1 MINEILIISYPKGYK
16 YTNYFYLVPFRVY
29 NMKSIVTFIK
39 NSRKKHGLTQ
49 EELAFKAGVGL
60 RFLRELERGKTTVQL
75 DKVNVVLNMF
85 GKELGVT
92 DKQPD
97 NDQ

>member
-1 MINEILIISYPKGYK
+1 MRTIAA
-16 YTNYFYLVPFRVY
+16 
-29 NMKSIVTFIK
+29 FIK

-85 GKELGVT
+85 GKELGIT
-92 DKQPD
+92 DKQPE

>member
-1 MINEILIISYPKGYK
+1 MEIISY
-16 YTNYFYLVPFRVY
+16 LVPVRVLI
-29 NMKSIVTFIK
+29 MKEIVTFIK
-39 NSRKKHGLTQ
+39 NSRKRLGLTQ

-85 GKELGVT
+85 GKEVGIT

-97 NDQ
+97 HDQ

>member
-1 MINEILIISYPKGYK
+1 
-16 YTNYFYLVPFRVY
+16 
-29 NMKSIVTFIK
+29 MKEIVTFIK

-75 DKVNVVLNMF
+75 DKVNIVLNMF

-92 DKQPD
+92 DKQAEH
-97 NDQ
+97 DQ